1 MTKTAKFLVIGALAV
16 LFSVCVLFETA
27 TEKQIPLTVSKNSSS
42 PLQPG
47 ISTSGTQVVEKTG
60 MTVPDVIVEA
70 ELEPEPK
77 PVTQNTPSEVV
88 ENPEDQVVAPVET
101 SSEEA
106 KRQESIEAPSDG
118 GREQGKRE
126 DGSAKVRTYVAR
138 KDDSFWKIA
147 KRIYGSGAKWR
158 KVWQAN
164 RDICPRPGDLRP
176 GMKLVLPKDA
186 PADKVAAAVEK
197 PSIKPRPTP
206 GHYYIIKEGDIL
218 GRIAK
223 TAYGRSLFWR
233 KIYERNK
240 EVIPD
245 PNSLRTGTKIFIPR
259 LGD

>member
-1 MTKTAKFLVIGALAV
+1 MAV
-16 LFSVCVLFETA
+16 SE
-27 TEKQIPLTVSKNSSS
+27 NSSS

-77 PVTQNTPSEVV
+77 PVTRKRPSEVV
-88 ENPEDQVVAPVET
+88 EPSKERVVTPIET
-101 SSEEA
+101 SYEEV
-106 KRQESIEAPSDG
+106 KRESKRVLSG
-118 GREQGKRE
+118 GGKEQSEQGG
-126 DGSAKVRTYVAR
+126 GSVKTRTYVAR

-176 GMKLVLPKDA
+176 GMKLVLPKDSSGA
-186 PADKVAAAVEK
+186 KVAAANEK

-206 GHYYIIKEGDIL
+206 GHYYIIKAGDIL

-223 TAYGRSLFWR
+223 TAYGRSFFWR
-233 KIYERNK
+233 KIYECNK
-240 EVIPD
+240 KVIPD
-245 PNSLRTGTKIFIPR
+245 PNRLRRGVKIFIPR

>member
-27 TEKQIPLTVSKNSSS
+27 TEKQIPMAVAGNSSS

-77 PVTQNTPSEVV
+77 PVAPNPPSETAQPPKEQMGASAEASSDV
-88 ENPEDQVVAPVET
+88 EQKSGEA
-101 SSEEA
+101 SSGVGEGRR
-106 KRQESIEAPSDG
+106 RQGD
-118 GREQGKRE
+118 
-126 DGSAKVRTYVAR
+126 DSARARTYVAR

-158 KVWQAN
+158 KVWLAN

-186 PADKVAAAVEK
+186 PADKVAAAYEK
-197 PSIKPRPTP
+197 PSVKPRPTP
-206 GHYYIIKEGDIL
+206 GHYYIIRKGDIL
-218 GRIAK
+218 GRIAR

-233 KIYERNK
+233 KIYECNK
-240 EVIPD
+240 KVITD
-245 PNSLRTGTKIFIPR
+245 PNSLRAGTKIFIPR
-259 LGD
+259 LGE

>member
-27 TEKQIPLTVSKNSSS
+27 AEKQIPMAVAGNSSS

-77 PVTQNTPSEVV
+77 PVTPNPPSEVALPPKEQMDASV
-88 ENPEDQVVAPVET
+88 
-101 SSEEA
+101 
-106 KRQESIEAPSDG
+106 EAPSDV
-118 GREQGKRE
+118 KRE
-126 DGSAKVRTYVAR
+126 NGKVSSEVGEVRKVQGGDSARTRTYVAR
-138 KDDSFWKIA
+138 KNDSFWKIA

-158 KVWQAN
+158 KIWLAN

-176 GMKLVLPKDA
+176 GMKLVLPNDA
-186 PADKVAAAVEK
+186 PTTKVASADEK
-197 PSIKPRPTP
+197 PSVKPRPTP
-206 GHYYIIKEGDIL
+206 GHYYIVRKGDIL

-223 TAYGRSLFWR
+223 TAYGRSFFWR
-233 KIYERNK
+233 KIYECNK
-240 EVIPD
+240 DVIED
-245 PNSLRTGTKIFIPR
+245 PNSLRAGTKIFIPR